1 MALSSLDPKPAR
13 LDRNWNCEYSP
24 GVSIIAFFTIIW
36 MEHKLRSY
44 I

>member
-24 GVSIIAFFTIIW
+24 SVCVLVSFTII
-36 MEHKLRSY
+36 ERVY
-44 I
+44 